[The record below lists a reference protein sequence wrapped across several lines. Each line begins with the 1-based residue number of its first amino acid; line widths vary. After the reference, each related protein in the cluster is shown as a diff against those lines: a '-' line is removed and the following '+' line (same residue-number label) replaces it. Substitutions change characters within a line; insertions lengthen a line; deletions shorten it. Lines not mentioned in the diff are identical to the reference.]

1 MRKIILFILISFC
14 LSSPLPVYAGHTQ
27 RTEFLHIGTEDGLS
41 NNSITAIVQD
51 SLGFIW
57 IGTKH
62 GLNRYDGVNFKI
74 YSSEQNN
81 LPGNDISVLH
91 IDRKNR
97 FWTGTVGNGLFLYN
111 PLLDSFE
118 QILPDSASNPKST
131 YTEVHALLELDG
143 QDDLLWIA
151 TETGLYS
158 YNTRSKKTTHY
169 RQKNTKSDE
178 SGKNDIRAMAEAPD
192 KKIWLGTFGYGLC
205 AFDTKS
211 GEFKN
216 LNALDFSGLTIN
228 SDYINAL
235 FADKNGHLLIGTNEN
250 GVKLID
256 FQKKKVVNYLVGTG
270 YNNHT
275 IIRCIRQNKR
285 GDLWIGTDGT
295 GILHIEKPWSQSPV
309 IRNYRNSQTISNSL
323 SSNTVNA
330 FFTDRQSNLWIGT
343 AKGGI
348 NLIKKEPDGIEFYYS
363 DGKGENKLPV
373 LSVFLDKR
381 GLWMG
386 TDGEGMILLHPEN
399 NNTLFFNKESSTG
412 YVGDFVQCIK
422 PSIHGS
428 LWIGTYAH
436 GLYLFDPRTR
446 RIKNFYRNPGSKCS
460 LPHNDVRD
468 FVVLSSGDLWIA
480 TWGGGLAFLDAE
492 TETVKVYRHEPGN
505 PNSIESDNVLALHSD
520 EQEQLWI
527 ATYGGGLSRFD
538 PETGKFTNFKSEDF
552 PELISNFI
560 FTLLPENNHTL
571 WLGTKEGL
579 CSLNIHSLQFE
590 SVSIN
595 ADYPSKTIQSLLKD
609 RYGNIWAGTKKGILR
624 LRKENR
630 RAEFLPGIYDSFS
643 INSAC
648 MDETG
653 KLYFGA
659 DRRVIAFHPEQIRFD
674 TCKSPVYLTD
684 FLLFNKPVPIGPESI
699 LKHQIGYEKKI
710 TLKHNQSVI
719 TLEYATLDF
728 PFSRN
733 IHYEVMLEGLEEKW
747 RNVGNQH
754 TATFTNLS
762 PGKYAFKVRRA
773 DDLFSQGE
781 TVPTQIDIHMLPPFW
796 LTWWVYLL
804 YALLI
809 AVLFYL
815 FRKYTLNWLS
825 IQNELKLEKIKRE
838 QEDRIHQMKQR
849 FFINISHDIRTPLTL
864 IAVSVNKLFNRNKIE
879 LLEQKN
885 LMTIKANTNRLL
897 NLTEELLNFRK
908 LETGNVTLQV
918 SCENVVEFVRE
929 IYICYSQFAF
939 NKKIEYEFTSSQPD
953 IYAWIDKTQLEKAIS
968 NLIANA
974 FKFTPEGKKIKIEVI
989 HNSADQII
997 IRVSDT
1003 GQGIAPE
1010 KIEHIFD
1017 RFYQAGKDVQS
1028 TGFGIG
1034 LSIAREIVLL
1044 HGGKINVN
1052 SEAGQGSEFSIILP
1066 GGKDHFE
1073 HVEFVDSP
1081 PKDLL
1086 SEHFVRDDRNGI
1098 PDPVPEEE
1106 IKEYSVLV
1114 VEDNPQIRTYLAE
1127 LLSPRYQVYD
1137 ASNGQEAFEIALE
1150 LIPDLVV
1157 SDVMMPVMDGITFC
1171 HKLKTD
1177 MRISHIPVILLTA
1190 RTLDDSIIEGF
1201 ESGADDYLTKPFNER
1216 VLLARI
1222 SNILQ
1227 SRQEIRE
1234 RVRREMILNPQEVSL
1249 NTQDGIFLSRFVA
1262 YIEEHIEEADFNIMQ
1277 MAMEMAM
1284 SHSNLYKK
1292 VKALTGMSV
1301 IGFIKDFR
1309 LKKAAQLLA
1318 QNELHITEIAYMVGY
1333 SERRHFSQDFKRKFN
1348 LTPKEYVEK
1357 QFKQ

>member
-1 MRKIILFILISFC
+1 MKKIILFALLTFYI
-14 LSSPLPVYAGHTQ
+14 LSSLHCAGSTQ
-27 RTEFLHIGTEDGLS
+27 HTEFLHIGIEDGLS

-51 SLGFIW
+51 SLGFVW

-62 GLNRYDGVNFKI
+62 GLNRYDGANFKI
-74 YSSEQNN
+74 YSREQNN

-111 PLLDSFE
+111 PLNDSFE
-118 QILPDSASNPKST
+118 RILPDSASNAKSA
-131 YTEVHALLELDG
+131 YIEVHALLEG
-143 QDDLLWIA
+143 QDDMLWIA

-158 YNTRSKKTTHY
+158 YNTRSKKTRHY
-169 RQKNTKSDE
+169 RQKDE
-178 SGKNDIRAMAEAPD
+178 PERNDIRAMAEAPD
-192 KKIWLGTFGYGLC
+192 EKIWLGTFGYGL
-205 AFDTKS
+205 AVFDTKTRTFERFNS
-211 GEFKN
+211 P
-216 LNALDFSGLTIN
+216 DFSGLTIN

-235 FADKNGHLLIGTNEN
+235 FADKNGHLLAGTNEN
-250 GVKLID
+250 GLKLID
-256 FQKKKVVNYLVGTG
+256 FQKKKIVNYLTGTV
-270 YNNHT
+270 YSNHA
-275 IIRCIRQNKR
+275 IIRCIRQNKQ

-309 IRNYRNSQTISNSL
+309 IRNYRNSRKIPNSL
-323 SSNTVNA
+323 SGNTINT

-348 NLIKKEPDGIEFYYS
+348 NLIKKEPDGIEYYYS
-363 DGKGENKLPV
+363 DGKGENRLPV
-373 LSVFLDKR
+373 LSVFRDKR
-381 GLWMG
+381 RLWMG
-386 TDGEGMILLHPEN
+386 TDGEGMILLNPEN
-399 NNTLFFNKESSTG
+399 NNTLFFNKESSNG

-422 PSIHGS
+422 PSITGNF
-428 LWIGTYAH
+428 WIGTYAH
-436 GLYLFDPRTR
+436 GLYLFNPHTR
-446 RIKNFYRNPGSKCS
+446 KTGNFNRKPGSKCS

-468 FVVLSSGDLWIA
+468 FIILPSGNLWIA
-480 TWGGGLAFLDAE
+480 TWGGGLAFLDTEA
-492 TETVKVYRHEPGN
+492 ETVKVYRHEPGN
-505 PNSIESDNVLALHSD
+505 PNSIGSDNVLALHLD
-520 EQEQLWI
+520 EQERLWI
-527 ATYGGGLSRFD
+527 ATYGGGLGLFD
-538 PETGKFTNFKSEDF
+538 PGTGKFRNFKSEDF
-552 PELISNFI
+552 PGLTGNFI
-560 FTLLPENNHTL
+560 FALLPEDNHTL

-579 CSLNIHSLQFE
+579 CSLNLHSLQFE
-590 SVSIN
+590 TVPID
-595 ADYPSKTIQSLLKD
+595 ADYPGKTIQSLLKD
-609 RYGNIWAGTKKGILR
+609 KHGNIWAGTKKGILR
-624 LRKENR
+624 LQKGSRKV
-630 RAEFLPGIYDSFS
+630 EFLPGIYDNFS
-643 INSAC
+643 INSAY
-648 MDETG
+648 MDEAG

-659 DRRVIAFHPEQIRFD
+659 DKRVVAFLPEQIHFD

-684 FLLFNKPVPIGPESI
+684 FLLFNKPVPVGQESI
-699 LKHQIGYEKKI
+699 LKHQICYEKKI

-719 TLEYATLDF
+719 TIGYATLDF

-733 IHYEVMLEGLEEKW
+733 FNYEVMLEGLEDEW
-747 RNVGNQH
+747 RNVGNQN

-762 PGKYAFKVRRA
+762 PGKYTFKVRLA
-773 DDLFSQGE
+773 GDLFSHGE
-781 TVPTQIDIHMLPPFW
+781 TAPAQIDIRVLPPFR
-796 LTWWVYLL
+796 LTLWAYLI
-804 YALLI
+804 YALLL
-809 AVLFYL
+809 VLLIYL
-815 FRKYTLNWLS
+815 FRRYTLNWMG

-864 IAVSVNKLFNRNKIE
+864 IAVSVNKLFNRGNME
-879 LLEQKN
+879 LLGQKN
-885 LMTIKANTNRLL
+885 LMTIKANTNHLL
-897 NLTEELLNFRK
+897 HLTEELLNFRK

-918 SCENVVEFVRE
+918 SCENLVEFVRE

-939 NKKIEYEFTSSQPD
+939 NKKIEYEFTSSHPE

-968 NLIANA
+968 NLISNA
-974 FKFTPEGKKIKIEVI
+974 FKFTTEGKKIKVEVSC
-989 HNSADQII
+989 NPADQII

-1003 GQGIAPE
+1003 GKGIAPE
-1010 KIEHIFD
+1010 KIENIFD
-1017 RFYQAGKDVQS
+1017 RFYQAEKDAQS

-1034 LSIAREIVLL
+1034 LAITREIVLL

-1052 SEAGQGSEFSIILP
+1052 SEAGQGSEFSITLQS
-1066 GGKDHFE
+1066 GKEHFE
-1073 HVEFVDSP
+1073 NVEFVESP
-1081 PKDLL
+1081 LKDML
-1086 SEHFVRDDRNGI
+1086 SEHFIRDDRNGI

-1106 IKEYSVLV
+1106 IKEYSILV
-1114 VEDNPQIRTYLAE
+1114 VEDNLQIRTYLAE

-1137 ASNGQEAFEIALE
+1137 ASNGQEALEIALE

-1171 HKLKTD
+1171 HKLKND

-1234 RVRREMILNPQEVSL
+1234 RVCREMILNPQEVSL
-1249 NTQDGIFLSRFVA
+1249 NMQDGIFLSRLVA
-1262 YIEEHIEEADFNIMQ
+1262 YIEEHIEETDFNIIQ
-1277 MAMEMAM
+1277 MATEMAM

-1301 IGFIKDFR
+1301 IGFVKDFR

-1318 QNELHITEIAYMVGY
+1318 QNELNITEIAYMVGY

-1348 LTPKEYVEK
+1348 LTPKEYVEEHK
-1357 QFKQ
+1357 NSKR